1 MTNSRWTKGLTALA
15 VAGVVALGGCAED
28 EPAAVGAGSTDA
40 SSSETSP
47 ADAAQDAAVAE
58 DSGGGGTD
66 GMAFPDGA
74 SVDTGGS
81 DATAA
86 DSDPVD
92 VPPVDASPAECTA
105 DEKKACNDGLDCTT
119 DSCSIA
125 WGKPL
130 CAWQFKQ
137 GACLIGGLCRQKGEA
152 KPGDACAQC
161 LPEQATTT
169 WSVAPEGAA
178 CDDGDLCTWNGNCSG
193 KQCKSEA
200 LKCDDQNPC
209 TADVC
214 DPKKGCGYPFK
225 DGQPCDDGSACSQ
238 KDLCA
243 QGKCVGNAPLNCND
257 GNPCTDD
264 ACDIAKACTHTN
276 NSAVCVDG
284 DACTADDTC
293 AQGKCVSG
301 AAPNCDDGNACTLDI
316 CDKGAGCYHLAL
328 QSPCCLGQTS
338 ICDDQNPCTTD
349 DCDPKT
355 TKCGHSDNT
364 AVCDDGSACTSTD
377 TCKKG
382 TCLGSAKTCDDKNPC
397 TVDQCDPKKGCVFA
411 PAGTA
416 ACDDGNPCTQSDVCS
431 GGVCKGVG
439 QCACTPTFAKQSQ
452 KLTYIQIG
460 DGGKAGQGLDLD
472 NNPKTCAPADTCS
485 GGIDNS
491 LGSVASIA
499 NKPLLQAVED
509 GSINFLFELKDFKQG
524 PVNLALY
531 TGKLDPKNS
540 GCDPQKA
547 SCIWQVDPKMLDP
560 QKCLALVQMPGQLAG
575 TLLKAGG
582 PNSNFP
588 FTLPIQGLPLV
599 VTIYGARI
607 EATVQLQ
614 GDQVIALDGILAGAV
629 PKASLM
635 AAIDGLPDTGLPA
648 GLDKATIKGLLEVL
662 VESDIDTN
670 GDGVKDSAS
679 IALKIKG
686 TAASISG
693 MY

>member
-1 MTNSRWTKGLTALA
+1 M
-15 VAGVVALGGCAED
+15 
-28 EPAAVGAGSTDA
+28 
-40 SSSETSP
+40 
-47 ADAAQDAAVAE
+47 AE
-58 DSGGGGTD
+58 DSGGGVTD

-81 DATAA
+81 DATTA

-92 VPPVDASPAECTA
+92 VPPVDTGPTECTA
-105 DEKKACNDGLDCTT
+105 DEKKACSDGLDCTE
-119 DSCSIA
+119 DSCTIA

-130 CAWQFKQ
+130 CAWKFKP
-137 GACLIGGLCRQKGEA
+137 GACLIGGLCRQKGDA

-161 LPEQATTT
+161 LPDQATTT
-169 WSVAPEGAA
+169 WSVAADGAA
-178 CDDGDLCTWNGNCSG
+178 CDDGDLCTWNGKCAG
-193 KQCKSEA
+193 KKCNSEV

-225 DGQPCDDGSACSQ
+225 DGLACDDGSACSQ

-243 QGKCVGNAPLNCND
+243 QGKCIGNSPLNCND

-264 ACDIAKACTHTN
+264 ACDLAKGCTHTD
-276 NSAVCVDG
+276 NSALCVDG
-284 DACTADDTC
+284 DACTVEDTC
-293 AQGKCVSG
+293 KSGSCKSG

-364 AVCDDGSACTSTD
+364 AVCDDGSACTSSD

-382 TCLGSAKTCDDKNPC
+382 SCAGTAKTCDDKNPC
-397 TVDQCDPKKGCVFA
+397 TADQCDPKKGCVFA
-411 PAGTA
+411 PAGSSQ
-416 ACDDGNPCTQSDVCS
+416 CDDGNPCTNNDVC
-431 GGVCKGVG
+431 GAGVCKGVG
-439 QCACTPTFAKQSQ
+439 QCACTPTFAKQVQ

-460 DGGKAGQGLDLD
+460 DGGKPGQGLDLD
-472 NNPKTCAPADTCS
+472 ANPKTCAPADSCS

-499 NKPLLQAVED
+499 NKPLLQAVD
-509 GSINFLFELKDFKQG
+509 NGSLNFLFELKDFKQG

-531 TGKLDPKNS
+531 TGKLDPKNAS
-540 GCDPQKA
+540 CDPQKA
-547 SCIWQVDPKMLDP
+547 SCLWQVDPKMLDP

-614 GDQVIALDGILAGAV
+614 GDQVTAFDGILAGAV

-635 AAIDGLPDTGLPA
+635 AAIDALPDEGLPA

-662 VESDIDTN
+662 VESDMDTN

-686 TAASISG
+686 ISASISG
-693 MY
+693 LY